1 MVREITLKLYFM
13 KCSERKISQ
22 CILPFIDACNNRVDS
37 NHSWAARFF
46 NTFLILNGKCLI
58 WAWWNSNKF
67 FQNESYGIDDLREVI
82 IKRIEAYLLHILS
95 LLFFLSLFLF
105 HLFFN
110 FNVNGLVSAKGTCNA
125 WDESLSSKN
134 IIQCLLCFP
143 PIHLKF
149 SILNVFDAEIIKC
162 FGSDFGYSCIGT
174 LLQQCISCI
183 SVWYYKWL

>member
-1 MVREITLKLYFM
+1 M
-13 KCSERKISQ
+13 KVMASTICEQ
-22 CILPFIDACNNRVDS
+22 
-37 NHSWAARFF
+37 
-46 NTFLILNGKCLI
+46 
-58 WAWWNSNKF
+58 
-67 FQNESYGIDDLREVI
+67 VI
-82 IKRIEAYLLHILS
+82 IKRIQAYLLHILS

-162 FGSDFGYSCIGT
+162 FGSDFGYPCIVT
-174 LLQQCISCI
+174 TMYFLYFYLI
-183 SVWYYKWL
+183 L